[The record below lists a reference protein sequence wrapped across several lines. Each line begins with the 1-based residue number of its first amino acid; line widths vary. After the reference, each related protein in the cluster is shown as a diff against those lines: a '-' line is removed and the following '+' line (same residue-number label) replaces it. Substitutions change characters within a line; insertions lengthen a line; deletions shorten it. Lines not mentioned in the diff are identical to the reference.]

1 MHAGRPLAV
10 DPERR
15 LKPSILI
22 TRQVFPEIVATLRER
37 FDVEHND
44 DDRPWPPD
52 ELARRLAGKH
62 AALATVMDKFD
73 EPILAQ
79 APDLKVIAN
88 IAVGYNNIDV
98 TACTRR
104 GIAVT
109 NTPGVLDDTTA
120 DLTWALLMAAARRIA
135 EGDAYVRAGDWKI
148 AFGVQFFL
156 GQDIHHATL
165 GIIGMGRIGQAI
177 ARRARGF
184 DMQVLYQNRSR
195 LDPAQEQKL
204 GVTWVE
210 RDTLLAHSDF
220 VVVMAPYSPATHHL
234 IGAAEIAKMKPTA
247 VLVNSARG
255 GVVDDAALVD
265 ALRAKR
271 IAAAGLD
278 VFEGEPSV
286 HPGYLG
292 LRNVVMT
299 PHVGSASRATRLT
312 MCRTAAENLT
322 AVLEGRVPPNL
333 VN

>member
-1 MHAGRPLAV
+1 MKQR
-10 DPERR
+10 
-15 LKPSILI
+15 ILI
-22 TRQVFPEIVATLRER
+22 TRAVFPEVVEALSKR
-37 FDVEHND
+37 FEVEHNAGD
-44 DDRPWPPD
+44 TPWAPE

-62 AALATVMDKFD
+62 GVLATVMDKFD
-73 EPILAQ
+73 AAILAQ
-79 APDLKVIAN
+79 CPDLKVISN

-98 TACTRR
+98 PAATKQ
-104 GIAVT
+104 GIRVT

-148 AFGVQFFL
+148 AFGVQYFL

-177 ARRARGF
+177 ARRAAGF
-184 DMQVLYQNRSR
+184 DMRVIYHNRTR
-195 LDPAQEQKL
+195 LAEADEKRL
-204 GVTWVE
+204 GATWVE
-210 RDTLLAHSDF
+210 RDALLAEADF

-255 GVVDDAALVD
+255 GVVDDAALVQ
-265 ALRAKR
+265 ALKDKR

-278 VFEGEPSV
+278 VFEGEPRV
-286 HPGYLG
+286 NPGYLG

-299 PHVGSASRATRLT
+299 PHVGSASRATRML
-312 MCRTAAENLT
+312 MCNTAAANLT
-322 AVLEGRVPPNL
+322 AVLEGREPPNP